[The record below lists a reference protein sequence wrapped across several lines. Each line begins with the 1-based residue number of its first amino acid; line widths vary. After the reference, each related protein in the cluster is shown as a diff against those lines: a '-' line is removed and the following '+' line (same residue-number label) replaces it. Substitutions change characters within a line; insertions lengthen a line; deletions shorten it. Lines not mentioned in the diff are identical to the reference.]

1 MKGKTFAV
9 LGLGKFG
16 TSVANTLS
24 SIGYEVLAVDKSEES
39 LNSISPDITH
49 AVLGDVTDEKL
60 LNGLGIRN
68 FDAVIV
74 SIGGDIQTSILVT
87 LLLKEMGVKYV
98 LAKAQ
103 SQLHSKVLYKVGADK
118 VILPERDM
126 GIRVAHRLVSKNILD
141 YIELSPDNSIVEI
154 VPPKSWV
161 GKSLKDLNI
170 RVKYGISVMA
180 VKRKLS
186 INVSPKAD
194 YVIKEDDLLVIIGPN
209 TNINKLE
216 YIE

>member
-1 MKGKTFAV
+1 MKGKSFAV
-9 LGLGKFG
+9 LGLGRFG
-16 TSVANTLS
+16 TSVANTLNS
-24 SIGYEVLAVDKSEES
+24 MGYEVLAVDKCEECVNNI
-39 LNSISPDITH
+39 LPDITH

-68 FDAVIV
+68 FDAAIV

-87 LLLKEMGVKYV
+87 LLLKEIGVKYV

-103 SQLHSKVLYKVGADK
+103 SELHSKVLYKVGADK
-118 VILPERDM
+118 VILPEKDM
-126 GIRVAHRLVSKNILD
+126 GVRVAHSLVSKNILEL
-141 YIELSPDNSIVEI
+141 IELSPDNSIMEI
-154 VPPKSWV
+154 KPPKNWV
-161 GKSLKDLNI
+161 DKSLKDLNI

-180 VKRKLS
+180 VKKNSS

-194 YVIKEDDLLVIIGPN
+194 YVIKEDDLLVIIGSN
-209 TNINKLE
+209 SDIRKLG